1 MFSVNLKK
9 KKKKTKNHPIYFAIL
24 RKKTKKRKKHVTLWN
39 FSQFMIDRL
48 RCLRVR
54 KVINLIHW
62 RASQRRQIQ
71 VMTRNFIRLDH
82 VLHKKTSPSYL
93 FRTFLDDNSTHFSSF
108 RIHLMCCLNTTIWLL
123 CIYFCKKSPFMPK
136 HFWSKCAIYNL

>member
-82 VLHKKTSPSYL
+82 VLHKKLLLLICLEL
-93 FRTFLDDNSTHFSSF
+93 F
-108 RIHLMCCLNTTIWLL
+108 
-123 CIYFCKKSPFMPK
+123 
-136 HFWSKCAIYNL
+136 